1 MTNQNIPNNTNNN
14 RNAVDLQN
22 KKAVGNEAQQV
33 ANNRPNQ
40 VVIPPYVGQ
49 RNIVVR
55 SKTLVLI
62 APEGEKARRWVDADT
77 LTREEWEM
85 FFAEEPGTTP
95 GQSRVHILRQNVN
108 PPSLHERQ
116 LAHAERHPKDATAKR
131 PGGLESE
138 TAEGAVEA

>member
-22 KKAVGNEAQQV
+22 KKAVGNEAHQV

-40 VVIPPYVGQ
+40 IVIPPSVGQ

-55 SKTLVLI
+55 SKTMVLI
-62 APEGEKARRWVDADT
+62 TPEGEKARRWVDADT
-77 LTREEWEM
+77 VTREEWEM
-85 FFAEEPGTTP
+85 FFAESQGIH
-95 GQSRVHILRQNVN
+95 GQTRVHIVRQAVN

-116 LAHAERHPKDATAKR
+116 LAHAKKHPKDTTAKR
-131 PGGLESE
+131 ADGLGSE
-138 TAEGAVEA
+138 ASEGAVEA